1 MDANISADSDNHKD
15 SFFRPQRATAPADC
29 PVSFMIRIRFL
40 HSDPG
45 RSLQKVSE
53 SVAVASPTQHHE
65 LCRNPL
71 IAIVNGMWREAGS
84 RWQTVIR
91 HFRVRLP
98 GLLRTAVLAK
108 TGKLALQCIQTTGL
122 VAAYQSSVIANA
134 SGVKQS
140 RTLLVETLNYRVD
153 LQPPHNGCNSWMNH
167 YDNSTPSVIVS
178 GATVWRSSI
187 AAESTTGLL
196 DTTGARDGGMYV
208 ASAQR
213 GAVLITG
220 LIFLVVL
227 TLLGTTALQGT
238 VLEEKMAGN
247 LRDETLAF
255 QAAEAALRSGEQF
268 LEQVTLPEFNGENGL
283 YHYACSSVPDSG
295 AEDENA
301 DEPLSCPSTPDP
313 VTGMNWNA
321 DDSIEADVAM
331 EGVANQPRYFIEQ
344 LPSVPLM
351 GDGGSAQQSGAS
363 LNASMFRI
371 VAQGTGG
378 TETATV
384 LLQSTYRR

>member
-1 MDANISADSDNHKD
+1 MDTNFSADSSSHEDQ
-15 SFFRPQRATAPADC
+15 FFKPKQAAAPAVC
-29 PVSFMIRIRFL
+29 PASFTIRIRFL

-45 RSLQKVSE
+45 RSLQKASE
-53 SVAVASPTQHHE
+53 SVAVASRTQHHE
-65 LCRNPL
+65 LYRNPL

-91 HFRVRLP
+91 HFRIRLP

-108 TGKLALQCIQTTGL
+108 TGKLALQRIQTTGL

-134 SGVKQS
+134 SGAKQS
-140 RTLLVETLNYRVD
+140 RRLLVETLGCRVG
-153 LQPPHNGCNSWMNH
+153 LQPPRH
-167 YDNSTPSVIVS
+167 
-178 GATVWRSSI
+178 
-187 AAESTTGLL
+187 
-196 DTTGARDGGMYV
+196 DGVHV
-208 ASAQR
+208 AFAQR

-227 TLLGTTALQGT
+227 TLLGTAALQGT

-255 QAAEAALRSGEQF
+255 QAAEAALRSGEHF

-283 YHYACSSVPDSG
+283 YHYACSSVPDSD
-295 AEDENA
+295 AEGENA
-301 DEPLSCPSTPDP
+301 DEPLSCPPTPDP
-313 VTGMNWNA
+313 VTGMNWSA
-321 DDSIEADVAM
+321 DDSIEADVTM

-378 TETATV
+378 TEAATV